1 VRIVTVL
8 LTILLAGATSGL
20 VAQAPEVFTA
30 TAQAKS
36 ATGAMS
42 GALEVRIT
50 RYTPDFDRTA
60 METALRQGGYP
71 AFLNALRNAP
81 VSGQLVLAG
90 GNPHTIRYARETTE
104 AGRRTIVLVTETPV
118 LFIGGGVTADPRS
131 RVGYE
136 LAVVEIQL
144 GPSGPGSGTMA
155 AAARVRPDGKGG
167 VILDDYAD
175 QLITLSAVA
184 RKAS

>member
-1 VRIVTVL
+1 MCIVTVL
-8 LTILLAGATSGL
+8 LTILLTAATGL

-30 TAQAKS
+30 TAQVKN

-50 RYTPDFDRTA
+50 RYTPDFDRTS

-90 GNPHTIRYARETTE
+90 GDPHTIRYARETTE

-144 GPSGPGSGTMA
+144 GPSGPGRGTMA

-167 VILDDYAD
+167 VILDDYAE
-175 QLITLSAVA
+175 QLITLSDVA
-184 RKAS
+184 RKPAS

>member
-1 VRIVTVL
+1 MRIAITLLTVL
-8 LTILLAGATSGL
+8 FAGASAGL

-30 TAQAKS
+30 TAQVKN

-42 GALEVRIT
+42 GTLEVRIT
-50 RYTPDFDRTA
+50 RYTPDFDRRT
-60 METALRQGGYP
+60 METALLQGGYP
-71 AFLNALRNAP
+71 GFLNALRNAP
-81 VSGQLVLAG
+81 VSGQLVLANG
-90 GNPHTIRYARETTE
+90 QPHTIRYARETTE
-104 AGRRTIVLVTETPV
+104 GGRRTLLLVTETPV
-118 LFIGGGVTADPRS
+118 MFIGGGVTADPKS

-136 LAVVEIQL
+136 LAVVDIQIDAT
-144 GPSGPGSGTMA
+144 GPGRGTMA

-175 QLITLSAVA
+175 QLITLSGVV